1 MTTPLDQYKLFIDDM
16 VSISDSAAA
25 KWVVENGF
33 PDSPENV
40 QKNELLKSLSKSQ
53 KEVISQIINDAK
65 SSGIHDVLAYFNEKQ
80 NFNEIKVIKNDLELP
95 VEPFNTEMY
104 YDYIARLNGDQWPE
118 QNEL

>member
-16 VSISDSAAA
+16 VSISDSAIA
-25 KWVVENGF
+25 KWVVEDGF
-33 PDSPENV
+33 PDLPENA

-53 KEVISQIINDAK
+53 KEVLAEIINDAK
-65 SSGIHDVLAYFNEKQ
+65 SSGIHDVLAYVNEKQ
-80 NFNEIKVIKNDLELP
+80 NFDEMRIIKNNLELP
-95 VEPFNTEMY
+95 VEPFNTEMF